1 MQFYLLSKSVFF
13 LMILSQYT
21 RNSFFFQNS
30 SQSWIRSSLALFS
43 QKKESIDS
51 KPPPHNIVNKKK
63 DKTFLNPENATYLIQ
78 NEFLQGKRLISISPG
93 GFKGFYLFGV
103 LSYIKE
109 NYDLTD
115 FIYSGAS
122 AGAWNSLFMSLQKPN
137 DGYFKEL
144 MKDDSLKKATSIF
157 ELEQKIKAKLLAHYQ
172 GNQGNL
178 GNQGKEEDFDFR
190 RLFIGVTTINK
201 DYHPSTTIYNDFEN
215 LEDAIDCCIASSHI
229 PFITGGM
236 INQYNGRMTFD
247 GGFQQNPYLNINKSV
262 LHVSPSM
269 WIKIKQS
276 IQDSV
281 KEKEKEKEKEGI
293 QGIPVKLNPSFLGH
307 LKNFWQQ
314 TTLFK
319 KDNYDF
325 LALYEEGYKD
335 AKENKEI
342 LDDIILYKNYST
354 NYYYT

>member
-1 MQFYLLSKSVFF
+1 MFKYFF
-13 LMILSQYT
+13 FFMLFT
-21 RNSFFFQNS
+21 RCTRYSFFFQNIS
-30 SQSWIRSSLALFS
+30 KAWIRNFSLYSKKTEIESSS
-43 QKKESIDS
+43 N
-51 KPPPHNIVNKKK
+51 KPQRNIVNKKK
-63 DKTFLNPENATYLIQ
+63 DKKLLNPENETYLLQ

-93 GFKGFYLFGV
+93 GFKGFYLFGI

-109 NYDLTD
+109 HYNLSD

-122 AGAWNSLFMSLQKPN
+122 AGSWNSLFMSLQKPN
-137 DGYFKEL
+137 DGYFKVL
-144 MKDDSLKKATSIF
+144 MQDDSLKKVSSIF
-157 ELEQKIKAKLLAHYQ
+157 ELEKNIKAKLLEYYKD
-172 GNQGNL
+172 
-178 GNQGKEEDFDFR
+178 KESEFDFR
-190 RLFIGVTTINK
+190 RLFIGVTTISN
-201 DYHPSTTIYNDFEN
+201 DYQPYTTIYNDFEN

-236 INQYNGRMTFD
+236 INNYNGRMAFD
-247 GGFQQNPYLNINKSV
+247 GGFKENPYLNINKSV

-276 IQDSV
+276 IQDSENG
-281 KEKEKEKEKEGI
+281 KK
-293 QGIPVKLNPSFLGH
+293 GIPVKPNPTFFGN

-325 LALYEEGYKD
+325 LELYEQGYKD
-335 AKENKEI
+335 ARENRGI
-342 LDDIILYKNYST
+342 LDDIIIHRNYST